1 MMKML
6 QVKDLK
12 VNYGHIKAVKGIS
25 FDLKKGEIVSILGA
39 NGAGKTST
47 LFGLGG
53 IVKRE
58 GNVVFKEENIPSAA
72 SVKSAKMGLILCPE
86 NRRIFPELL
95 VEENLRMGSFARGEF
110 KDRLAFVYEL
120 FPKLKERRTQT
131 AGSLSGGEQQ
141 MLAVGRSLM
150 SDPELL
156 MLDEPSLGLA
166 PVIVDE
172 LFRVLVKLK
181 DKMTIL
187 LVEQN
192 ALKALKISDRAYVL
206 QNGNIVHSG
215 TSAELLADEAVK
227 KAYLGM

>member
-6 QVKDLK
+6 RVEELK

-25 FDLKKGEIVSILGA
+25 FELKKGEIVSILGA

-47 LFGLGG
+47 LFGVGG
-53 IVKRE
+53 IIKRE
-58 GNVVFKEENIPSAA
+58 GNVIFKDQSLPPST

-86 NRRIFPELL
+86 NRRIFSELL
-95 VEENLRMGSFARGEF
+95 VEENLRMGSFARGDYR
-110 KDRLAFVYEL
+110 DRLAFVYEL
-120 FPKLKERRTQT
+120 FPKLKERRTQF

-141 MLAVGRSLM
+141 MLAVGRALM

-215 TSAELLADEAVK
+215 TSAELLADESVK

>member
-1 MMKML
+1 MKML
-6 QVKDLK
+6 QVENLK

-25 FDLKKGEIVSILGA
+25 FELKQGEIVSILGA

-47 LFGLGG
+47 LFGVAG
-53 IVKRE
+53 IIKRE
-58 GNVVFKEENIPSAA
+58 GNILFQGDTLPSGS

-86 NRRIFPELL
+86 NRRIFSELL
-95 VEENLRMGSFARGEF
+95 VEENLRMGSFARGEY
-110 KDRLAFVYEL
+110 KEQLAFVYEL
-120 FPKLKERRTQT
+120 FPKLKERRTQI

-172 LFRVLVKLK
+172 LFRVFVKLK
-181 DKMTIL
+181 EKMTIL

-215 TSAELLADEAVK
+215 TAAELLSDESVK

>member
-1 MMKML
+1 MKML
-6 QVKDLK
+6 QVDDLK

-25 FDLKKGEIVSILGA
+25 FELKKGEIVSILGA

-47 LFGLGG
+47 LFGIGG
-53 IVKRE
+53 IIKRE
-58 GNVVFKEENIPSAA
+58 GSVVFKDQMLPSAS
-72 SVKSAKMGLILCPE
+72 SVKSAKMGLVLCPE

-95 VEENLRMGSFARGEF
+95 VEENLRMGSFARGDF
-110 KDRLAFVYEL
+110 KKELEFVYDV
-120 FPKLKERRTQT
+120 FPKLRDRRTQT

-172 LFRVLVKLK
+172 MFRVLVKLK
-181 DKMTIL
+181 EKMTIL

-206 QNGNIVHSG
+206 QNGSIVHSG
-215 TSAELLADEAVK
+215 TASELLKDEAVK